1 MQSGAGDAGTT
12 AQVIP
17 LGKLREIREQAC
29 LLTAACPGWSICFQ
43 QRSGLWIA
51 QRRTGVWVCDL
62 STAPRTFI
70 LTDSNPVTLFLRINF
85 QAIHDLAGEFPGW
98 TVDPAAATG
107 LWSAMPPSGLP
118 GGRVMICAESPVR
131 LVHQV
136 RAFAA
141 TIGETGEPW
150 FALWEDPDDG

>member
-1 MQSGAGDAGTT
+1 MQSGADHAGTT

-17 LGKLREIREQAC
+17 LDKPRATRDQGC

-43 QRSGLWIA
+43 QWSGLWIA

-62 STAPRTFI
+62 STTPRTCI

-98 TVDPAAATG
+98 KVDQAAATG
-107 LWSAMPPSGLP
+107 LWSAMPPSGLQGRRSDDLRGVP
-118 GGRVMICAESPVR
+118 GPARSPGPRVRGGHRRDQRTLVR
-131 LVHQV
+131 LVGGS
-136 RAFAA
+136 R
-141 TIGETGEPW
+141 
-150 FALWEDPDDG
+150 

>member
-1 MQSGAGDAGTT
+1 M
-12 AQVIP
+12 
-17 LGKLREIREQAC
+17 
-29 LLTAACPGWSICFQ
+29 
-43 QRSGLWIA
+43 
-51 QRRTGVWVCDL
+51 
-62 STAPRTFI
+62 
-70 LTDSNPVTLFLRINF
+70 TLFLRINF

-98 TVDPAAATG
+98 KVELTAATG

-118 GGRVMICAESPVR
+118 GGRMMICAESPVQ

-141 TIGETGEPW
+141 TIGETSEPW